1 MPIYEYKCEKCKRE
15 IELFQKISDPPD
27 KYKCECGGKLKRL
40 ISNSSFILKGTG
52 WYKTDYKDKPKPN
65 KKKEKRN

>member
-27 KYKCECGGKLKRL
+27 KYKCECGGKLKKLMSR
-40 ISNSSFILKGTG
+40 NSFILLGDG
-52 WYKTDYKDKPKPN
+52 WFATSS
-65 KKKEKRN
+65 KKETKNKNAK